1 MKRNLVAISGLALM
15 CIAAYFIFGGEKL
28 KYDPVVYED
37 GSVEYRLIYK
47 GRDRE
52 RGTRDD
58 QHWVLRFPKEL
69 DVIIPEPQAEFERVS
84 PKPYAGNYNY
94 KLRFYVNLPEFTLV
108 KSRESYDDINL
119 LSVVLYASEKKYGT
133 GVYKKHTSSFSST
146 VDRSVNLSCRK
157 DTEIIPGLFSLR
169 APNVSEKQAMYD
181 KYGKDAQ
188 NFVKG
193 CGMYMAKSLAK
204 LTDYSFNDPSG
215 RSWGT
220 GYCRNQN
227 VRECTFLV
235 WLPYNRTAIYSFNHK
250 YLTQIHDIHQGVID
264 LLKTATDIEKS
275 RNISFE
281 KD

>member
-37 GSVEYRLIYK
+37 GSVEYRLIYV
-47 GRDRE
+47 GRDLE

-69 DVIIPEPQAEFERVS
+69 DVVPFEQRTEFERRNL
-84 PKPYAGNYNY
+84 KPFAGVYNY
-94 KLRFYVNLPEFTLV
+94 DLHFYVNLPEFTLV
-108 KSRESYDDINL
+108 KSRDSYDDINL
-119 LSVVLYASEKKYGT
+119 LEVALNASEIKYGEY
-133 GVYKKHTSSFSST
+133 GVDSNKKQTSSFSSRH
-146 VDRSVNLSCRK
+146 DLSTKRRCRK

-169 APNVSEKQAMYD
+169 DPSASEIQAMYD
-181 KYGKDAQ
+181 EYGEDARHY
-188 NFVKG
+188 VTG
-193 CGMYMAKSLAK
+193 CGSFNPKV
-204 LTDYSFNDPSG
+204 TDYSFNDPSG

-227 VRECTFLV
+227 VRECTFRV
-235 WLPYNRTAIYSFNHK
+235 WLPYSRTAIYRFNHK
-250 YLTQIHDIHQGVID
+250 YLTQIHDIHQGVIN
-264 LLKTATDIEKS
+264 LLKTATDFEKS